1 MSLTHVVNTDPDN
14 KYEPY
19 NAANPMPVSVSG
31 GLGDATAANQLLGN
45 ASLSNIDTNIV
56 ACDTGNMSGTVAVSA
71 VAGSVAI
78 TSAGTLNVADST
90 AQSSLANIDT
100 AVSGTLMVEDG
111 TAQSSLASIDTAVSG
126 TLLTKLQSVANKGS
140 AFNAANNV
148 TINFG
153 AYSSVVGIENMNKMS
168 IFYEDSLALSRDT
181 LMIEVSPDGT
191 NYFEYVELY
200 PSDAPSGLIRTANM
214 MDVGA
219 HGLTHL
225 RLKNASVGDNYTNV
239 KATVVG
245 SP

>member
-78 TSAGTLNVADST
+78 TSAGTLNTSDST